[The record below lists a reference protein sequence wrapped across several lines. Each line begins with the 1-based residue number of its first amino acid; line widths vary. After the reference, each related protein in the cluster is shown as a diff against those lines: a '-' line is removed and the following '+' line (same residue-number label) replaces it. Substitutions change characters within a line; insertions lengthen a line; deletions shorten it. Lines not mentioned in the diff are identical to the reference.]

1 MVIQREHVQS
11 ESSHSVE
18 MVSEMSSMSTTILS
32 SWRSVDVQSFLSEG
46 LPAAPKLLLEMTDVQ
61 VKSGEMAT
69 FSCSFDGQPFTC
81 IVWDHNGHG
90 LGETERRRSSER
102 GGLLSLIIQSVSL
115 GDQGEYR
122 CMVSNTHG
130 HNSNSAQLIVEGGYS
145 LLSFISSFH
154 PLCSRYCFVL

>member
-18 MVSEMSSMSTTILS
+18 MVSEFSSMSTTILS
-32 SWRSVDVQSFLSEG
+32 SWRSVDVQSFTSEI
-46 LPAAPKLLLEMTDVQ
+46 LPASPKLILEMNDVQ

-81 IVWDHNGHG
+81 IVWDHNGNG
-90 LGETERRRSSER
+90 VGETKRMRSSER

-115 GDQGEYR
+115 GDQGVYR
-122 CMVSNTHG
+122 CTASNTHG
-130 HNSNSAQLIVEGGYS
+130 HNSSSARLIVEGGYS
-145 LLSFISSFH
+145 LLSVCLFISSFH
-154 PLCSRYCFVL
+154 WLCS